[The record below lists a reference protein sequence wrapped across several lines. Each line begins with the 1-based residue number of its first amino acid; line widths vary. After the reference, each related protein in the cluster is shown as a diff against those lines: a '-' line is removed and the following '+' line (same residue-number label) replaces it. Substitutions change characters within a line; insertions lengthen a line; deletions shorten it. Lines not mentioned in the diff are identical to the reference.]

1 MVSSLRAILHVL
13 GYSESIDAFPWEKLR
28 YDHVQAIRAALA
40 QRYKPATTNRHLVA
54 LRGVL
59 SHAHRLGY
67 LTAEELSQVK
77 LVKAVPGSTAKRG
90 RMLSPEEI
98 RTLLAGCSA
107 EGDARGRRDA
117 ALLAVAAYSGL
128 RRFEIAALDLADF
141 DPKAQK
147 LTVKRG
153 KGGKYREV
161 FLPPE
166 ACAHLAAWI
175 ADRKTR
181 SGPLFCPTSRG
192 RHLRAGLRLGQ
203 GAIHQIICD
212 RCVRAH
218 LPKTT
223 THDFR
228 RTFASTLL
236 DHGVDLVT
244 VRDLLG
250 HESVETTMN
259 YDRRGDARKKRAAE
273 TLAQAFATEGA

>member
-1 MVSSLRAILHVL
+1 MASSLRTVL
-13 GYSESIDAFPWEKLR
+13 TTLGWPGSIDSFPWQKLR
-28 YDHVQAIRAALA
+28 YDHVQVIRAALA
-40 QRYKPATTNRHLVA
+40 QRYKPASANRHLVA

-59 SHAHRLGY
+59 AHAHRLGV
-67 LTAEELSQVK
+67 LSAEDLSQIR
-77 LVKAVPGSTAKRG
+77 LVKPVPGSGAKRG

-98 RTLLAGCSA
+98 RALLAGCAA

-128 RRFEIAALDLADF
+128 RRFEIAALDLGDF
-141 DPKAQK
+141 DPRARK
-147 LTVKRG
+147 LIVRRG
-153 KGGKYREV
+153 KGSKYREV

-166 ACAHLAAWI
+166 ACAHLDAWI
-175 ADRKTR
+175 GDRK
-181 SGPLFCPTSRG
+181 SAAGALFCRTSRG

-203 GAIHQIICD
+203 GAIHQIIVDC
-212 RCVRAH
+212 CARAH

-259 YDRRGDARKKRAAE
+259 YDRRGDERKKRAAE
-273 TLAQAFATEGA
+273 TLAQAFAEGT